1 MVRHIL
7 AAKPHALPEGLAA
20 PTSVADQD
28 AAALRLKPGR
38 RPEPLQDADFLRRID
53 ARDRGRLGSALIV
66 MAIASPADASAAD
79 ASALLQAACRAVRSG
94 DTVGLLP
101 SGRVGLWIEGV
112 PPDHL
117 AGRMERLRMTMHRL
131 GVRGLRLTF
140 LAVSRHDERPARE
153 LIAAAMQT
161 EPVGEAAVL

>member
-7 AAKPHALPEGLAA
+7 AAQPHALPEGLAV
-20 PTSVADQD
+20 PTAAADQD

-38 RPEPLQDADFLRRID
+38 RPEPLHDADFLRRID
-53 ARDRGRLGSALIV
+53 ARDRGRLGSALVV
-66 MAIASPADASAAD
+66 MAIASTAEAD
-79 ASALLQAACRAVRSG
+79 ASALVQAACRAVRSG

-117 AGRMERLRMTMHRL
+117 AGRMERLRMTLHRL
-131 GVRGLRLTF
+131 GVRGLRLAF
-140 LAVSRHDERPARE
+140 LAVSRHEERPASE
-153 LIAAAMQT
+153 LIAAAARA
-161 EPVGEAAVL
+161 EPVGEVAAT